1 MKLNSRDLLGYYSD
15 IRRLEELVRS
25 LGSRVKEKIC
35 VLGLPRETDQW
46 ESFQGIGKRY
56 WRFVN
61 LKSEGMADMQE
72 ARVRAAVK
80 VQRQCAG
87 WQLCLALGGNQSLF
101 YEGLQLIWKGPPTLW
116 RVICQM
122 LGHHGPASWH
132 IKLIIKIYL
141 KGAEK

>member
-1 MKLNSRDLLGYYSD
+1 M
-15 IRRLEELVRS
+15 
-25 LGSRVKEKIC
+25 
-35 VLGLPRETDQW
+35 
-46 ESFQGIGKRY
+46 
-56 WRFVN
+56 N

-116 RVICQM
+116 RGWSAKCWGTMVQPV
-122 LGHHGPASWH
+122 GT
-132 IKLIIKIYL
+132 
-141 KGAEK
+141 

>member
-1 MKLNSRDLLGYYSD
+1 MC
-15 IRRLEELVRS
+15 IRASQRNRPVREFFRELANVT
-25 LGSRVKEKIC
+25 G
-35 VLGLPRETDQW
+35 GL
-46 ESFQGIGKRY
+46 
-56 WRFVN
+56 VN

-141 KGAEK
+141 RGTEK